1 MPSGTHPEASSVTH
15 RADGELFDGRYRLG
29 RLLGRGGY
37 ARVHEALDTALER
50 TVALKIID
58 GDGADPDDVARV
70 RSEIRLLASLSH
82 PSLVTLYDAKLAG
95 SPAYLVMEL
104 IAGPTLSDRIA
115 RGPLPGPEVARVGRE
130 IAEAFAVIHAR
141 GIVHRDVKPSNILIR
156 PGAHAGETPRA
167 TLADFGIASLV
178 GATRVTR
185 ADTVIGTAAYLS
197 PEQAKGTPAAPA
209 SDVYAL
215 GLVLLEALTGA
226 RPFGS
231 RTPHEALAARLVSAP
246 DIPAHIPA
254 SWREVLQR
262 MTALEPSERP
272 DATGVIVALRTLA
285 AFSVPAAAGD
295 APTSVLPH
303 ATAATRAIGAD
314 DRTRVFPQHGAD
326 DRTRVFPQHSAAAST
341 AAASTAA
348 DERTRVLP
356 QAMTPPPTPAPRR
369 RTSRTTVVVA
379 SLVAVVLAAGVAVT
393 AFAVNGS
400 GGAAEPALP
409 TLPQPLD
416 QHMDDLWKEVGP

>member
-1 MPSGTHPEASSVTH
+1 MSESNPTVAA
-15 RADGELFDGRYRLG
+15 RAEGELLDGRYRLG

-37 ARVHEALDTALER
+37 ARVYEAVDTALER

-58 GDGADPDDVARV
+58 GDGADPADVARV

-104 IAGPTLSDRIA
+104 IAGPTLTDRIA
-115 RGPLPGPEVARVGRE
+115 RGPLPAPEVARIGRE

-156 PGAHAGETPRA
+156 PASHTGETPRA
-167 TLADFGIASLV
+167 TLADFGIAALV
-178 GATRVTR
+178 GATRVTQ

-197 PEQAKGTPAAPA
+197 PEQAKGTPAAPS

-215 GLVLLEALTGA
+215 GLVLLEALTGT

-231 RTPHEALAARLVSAP
+231 RTPHEALAARLISPP
-246 DIPAHIPA
+246 DIPADVPPP
-254 SWREVLQR
+254 WRDVLHR
-262 MTALEPSERP
+262 MTALEPGERP
-272 DATGVIVALRTLA
+272 DAAGVIMALRTLA
-285 AFSVPAAAGD
+285 GGSAGASSVDAATAILPSAT
-295 APTSVLPH
+295 APT
-303 ATAATRAIGAD
+303 RAFGD
-314 DRTRVFPQHGAD
+314 GDRTVALAQPDGIRSPG
-326 DRTRVFPQHSAAAST
+326 
-341 AAASTAA
+341 A
-348 DERTRVLP
+348 DERTRVLSSAP
-356 QAMTPPPTPAPRR
+356 ASSTPGRPASSPPDRDPRR
-369 RTSRTTVVVA
+369 RSRTGVIVA
-379 SLVAVVLAAGVAVT
+379 SVIAVLLAAGVAVS
-393 AFAVNGS
+393 AVALTNS
-400 GGAAEPALP
+400 GGSADPNLP